1 MNIYEILKCLP
12 HRYPFLLVDR
22 IIKID
27 KEEGYLEAI
36 KNITMNEPQF
46 TGHFPENPVMPGVL
60 MIEALAQAGGIYAI
74 TTNPD
79 ITPDNAEIFFMSIDS
94 VKFRKP
100 VIPGD
105 QLVLKINL
113 LNKKRDIYKM
123 SGKAYVDD
131 KVACEAI
138 LMAMVRKKS

>member
-1 MNIYEILKCLP
+1 MNIHKILKCLP

-22 IIKID
+22 VIKIED
-27 KEEGYLEAI
+27 GYLEAV
-36 KNITMNEPQF
+36 KNVTMNEPQF
-46 TGHFPENPVMPGVL
+46 MGHFPENPVMPGVL
-60 MIEALAQAGGIYAI
+60 MIEALAQAGGIYAVE
-74 TTNPD
+74 TNPE
-79 ITPDNAEIFFMSIDS
+79 ITPDNAEIFFMSIDN

-105 QLVLKINL
+105 QLLLKIKQ

-123 SGKAYVDD
+123 SGEAYVDG
-131 KVACEAI
+131 KLVCETI

>member
-1 MNIYEILKCLP
+1 MDIYKILQCLP

-22 IIKID
+22 IIKVED
-27 KEEGYLEAI
+27 GYLEAL
-36 KNITMNEPQF
+36 KNITINEPHF

-74 TTNPD
+74 ESNPD
-79 ITPDNAEIFFMSIDS
+79 LNPDNVEIFFMSVDN

-105 QLVLKINL
+105 QLILKIEQ

-123 SGKAYVDD
+123 SGKAYVDN
-131 KVACEAI
+131 KVVCE
-138 LMAMVRKKS
+138 LVLVAMVRKKK